1 MKKSIQYGFI
11 ITFLWLGFVLAIS
24 FMEAW
29 VKFRADIDRAT
40 ALDVGRHVFAAL
52 NMVERLFAVLTL
64 IYIFYYYTQKS
75 LVFMGIAILTIVMG
89 QSGYLLPR
97 LNEHAVLIMQGMEP
111 PKDEAH
117 KIYVFMEVA
126 KVFLLSLMGWKQI
139 QLFRKL
145 AS

>member
-1 MKKSIQYGFI
+1 MVRSIRYGFV

-29 VKFRADIDRAT
+29 VKFRANIELGV

-52 NMVERLFAVLTL
+52 NMVERLFAALTL
-64 IYIFYYYTQKS
+64 VYIFYYHSQRS
-75 LVFMGIAILTIVMG
+75 IVFLGIGLISILVG

-111 PKDEAH
+111 PQDEAH
-117 KIYVFMEVA
+117 KMYIYMEVG
-126 KVFLLSLMGWKQI
+126 KVLLLSVMGWKQV
-139 QLFRKL
+139 QLFRRL
-145 AS
+145 V